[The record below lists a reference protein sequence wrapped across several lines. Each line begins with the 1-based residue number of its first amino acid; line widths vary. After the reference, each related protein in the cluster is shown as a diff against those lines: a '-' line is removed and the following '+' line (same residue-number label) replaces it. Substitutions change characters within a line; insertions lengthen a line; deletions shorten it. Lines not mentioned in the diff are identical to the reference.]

1 MKVLDIRNARVRP
14 FEEREMNVLHVSDDF
29 RMRIIEIP
37 ANGGIPPCKMASHVI
52 FYVVE
57 GKVEVTVNEERSSIV
72 EGQCLVSEPATI
84 SMRSVTGAKLM
95 GIQIDAMKK
104 GA

>member
-1 MKVLDIRNARVRP
+1 MKVLDIRNAKARP
-14 FEEREMNVLHVSDDF
+14 FEERNVNVLHISDNF
-29 RMRIIEIP
+29 KMRIIEIP
-37 ANGGIPPCKMASHVI
+37 ASGEIPPCEMASHVI

-57 GKVEVTVNEERSSIV
+57 GKVEVTVNEEKSSIV

-84 SMRSVTGAKLM
+84 SMRSVTGVKLM